1 MKWTA
6 SFPMYD
12 FPEVRDALDTIWRS
26 IAWNLE
32 QEGFNSVPP
41 GLVHGR
47 AVRSLWS
54 DPTLLL
60 SQCCGYDL
68 VNRYAGKLVA
78 LATPQYTAPGC
89 RGSDYCSVIV
99 VAEDSSVAELEQL
112 RDSVCVIN
120 GLESHSGA
128 NALRALIGP
137 LSRKSRF
144 FSRVRISGSHA
155 NSIVALTNREV
166 DATCIDCVTYALLE
180 RYRPSFLTGTRRL
193 CYTTLAPGI
202 PYVTQNS
209 IKESLVTQLQK
220 ALLEAFEQPRVQA
233 ACESVFIDGIEV
245 LPAWAYERILEMEQ
259 LAAAQD
265 YPELG

>member
-120 GLESHSGA
+120 GLESPLGCQRPAGPDRTIESKKQIFFPRA
-128 NALRALIGP
+128 NQRLPCKQHR
-137 LSRKSRF
+137 
-144 FSRVRISGSHA
+144 
-155 NSIVALTNREV
+155 
-166 DATCIDCVTYALLE
+166 
-180 RYRPSFLTGTRRL
+180 RP
-193 CYTTLAPGI
+193 
-202 PYVTQNS
+202 N
-209 IKESLVTQLQK
+209 
-220 ALLEAFEQPRVQA
+220 QP
-233 ACESVFIDGIEV
+233 
-245 LPAWAYERILEMEQ
+245 
-259 LAAAQD
+259 
-265 YPELG
+265 